1 MPALCVFAV
10 TILLQAGAPLAEFQ
24 EKLGEY
30 ASLRDSLES
39 RLGEPPHLS
48 HPASVAAWSRA
59 LADAIRSARADARQG
74 SLFTPEVE
82 SAFKQMIR
90 NEMSGPR
97 GMPLRNAI
105 RDGNPKLEQSGPGI
119 DLAPNAHYPDDA
131 PLSTIPPG
139 LLRRLPALPPYL
151 EYRFVGQDLILLDN
165 GAGLIVDFIRHAA
178 P

>member
-30 ASLRDSLES
+30 ASLRDRLES

-97 GMPLRNAI
+97 GMPLRN
-105 RDGNPKLEQSGPGI
+105 
-119 DLAPNAHYPDDA
+119 PDDA